1 MSTQNTAEVGLEPG
15 PLWWAQVPAPHSS
28 SAEPPTARGRCQG
41 SRQAPGG
48 QGFQPTSPDFSLE
61 AEAPPGWELAFS
73 KVTSPRHHP
82 IVSCSSALAHIKTR
96 CGCRI
101 LWKDTAPARHTTW

>member
-61 AEAPPGWELAFS
+61 AEAPLGGSWP
-73 KVTSPRHHP
+73 
-82 IVSCSSALAHIKTR
+82 SAR
-96 CGCRI
+96 
-101 LWKDTAPARHTTW
+101 